1 MIKEGLTG
9 PQLAPACSGGL
20 RSAVLPIWLVLV
32 RTMQV
37 VLQYVDCESGLRV
50 QRVVTR
56 SIKLTGSKAEFI
68 ASVNA
73 QAAAVLVS
81 GRTVKGGEPRAWSMC
96 KGL

>member
-1 MIKEGLTG
+1 
-9 PQLAPACSGGL
+9 
-20 RSAVLPIWLVLV
+20 
-32 RTMQV
+32 MQV

-81 GRTVKGGEPRAWSMC
+81 RGKGRGGAA
-96 KGL
+96 

>member
-1 MIKEGLTG
+1 
-9 PQLAPACSGGL
+9 
-20 RSAVLPIWLVLV
+20 
-32 RTMQV
+32 MQV

-81 GRTVKGGEPRAWSMC
+81 RGEGARGGGGGIGYGA
-96 KGL
+96 